1 MSDIETTITQP
12 AEESAQSYLDSNL
25 ESEVEDKVESYM
37 NDNFQTDEYVTQE
50 SLHHEISE
58 LQTKI
63 EDLTKKVELL
73 ANIKIEEIK
82 REEIKNATTNNS

>member
-1 MSDIETTITQP
+1 MSDIETTITQL
-12 AEESAQSYLDSNL
+12 AEESAQSYLEGNL

-63 EDLTKKVELL
+63 EDLT
-73 ANIKIEEIK
+73 NEIK
-82 REEIKNATTNNS
+82 EIKNATIS

>member
-1 MSDIETTITQP
+1 MSDIETTITQL
-12 AEESAQSYLDSNL
+12 AEESAQDYLDNNL

-58 LQTKI
+58 LKTEI
-63 EDLTKKVELL
+63 EKLT
-73 ANIKIEEIK
+73 NEIK
-82 REEIKNATTNNS
+82 EIKNATIS

>member
-1 MSDIETTITQP
+1 MSDIETTITQL
-12 AEESAQSYLDSNL
+12 AEESAQSYLEDNL

-63 EDLTKKVELL
+63 EDLT
-73 ANIKIEEIK
+73 NEIK
-82 REEIKNATTNNS
+82 EIKNATTSDS

>member
-1 MSDIETTITQP
+1 MSDIETTITQL
-12 AEESAQSYLDSNL
+12 AEESAQSYLEDNL

-58 LQTKI
+58 LKTEI
-63 EDLTKKVELL
+63 EKLT
-73 ANIKIEEIK
+73 NEIK
-82 REEIKNATTNNS
+82 EIKNATTNNS

>member
-1 MSDIETTITQP
+1 MSDIETTITQL
-12 AEESAQSYLDSNL
+12 AEESAQSYLEGNL

-58 LQTKI
+58 LKTEI
-63 EDLTKKVELL
+63 EKLT
-73 ANIKIEEIK
+73 NEIK
-82 REEIKNATTNNS
+82 EIKNATIS

>member
-1 MSDIETTITQP
+1 MSDIETTITQL
-12 AEESAQSYLDSNL
+12 AEESAQSYLEDNL

-50 SLHHEISE
+50 SLHHEISDVVST

-63 EDLTKKVELL
+63 EDLT
-73 ANIKIEEIK
+73 NEIK
-82 REEIKNATTNNS
+82 EIKNATTSDS

>member
-1 MSDIETTITQP
+1 MSDIETTITQL

-58 LQTKI
+58 LKTQI
-63 EDLTKKVELL
+63 EILT
-73 ANIKIEEIK
+73 NEIK
-82 REEIKNATTNNS
+82 EIKNATTSNG